1 MGGERVINER
11 VKGRFQ
17 KAAGKRDCVRYAR
30 KEAGTKRLLADGLF
44 EADQAQFLTAVLG
57 IC

>member
-11 VKGRFQ
+11 VKGGFQ
-17 KAAGKRDCVRYAR
+17 KVAGERDCVRYSL
-30 KEAGTKRLLADGLF
+30 KESGTKRLLVDGLS